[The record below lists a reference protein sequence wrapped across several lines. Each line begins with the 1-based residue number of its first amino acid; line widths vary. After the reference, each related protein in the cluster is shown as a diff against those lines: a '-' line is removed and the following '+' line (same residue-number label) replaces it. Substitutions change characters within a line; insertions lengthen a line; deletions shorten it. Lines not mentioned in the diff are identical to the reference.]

1 MMDWKELAAQKLNL
15 SSRRKKPA
23 SQDPSARP
31 THFSAVLQRTPP
43 PVPPCLLRAGSK
55 VKDNPGMGKVKV
67 MVRVCLSQDHQDTS
81 ESMSFLRVDPRRKQL
96 TLCDPS
102 TQACPSPGQGG
113 AVAAV
118 ATAPKT
124 FTFDAV
130 FPQDTSQAEV
140 CSGTVAEVIQSV
152 VNGADGCIFCF
163 GHASLGKTYTMI
175 GRDASTQTLGIAPCA
190 ISWLFRLIEERRERT
205 GARFSL
211 RASAVEI
218 FGRDEQLQDLLARE
232 PSGSRQGGPSSGVYL
247 REDPIYG
254 SQLLNQTELRAPSPE
269 KAASLLD
276 AALAARSTSRPDCE
290 EEMRRHSHMLFT
302 LHVYQY
308 RLDTSGPG
316 GMSGGRS
323 RLHLVDLGSCEKV
336 QAKGQNQ
343 GGDQCLSLPA
353 LGNVI
358 LALAGGAK
366 HVPYGDS
373 KLTMLLRESLGNINC
388 RTTMIAHISDSPS
401 DYAETLTTIQ
411 LASRIHRTRKK
422 RAKHQASSAS
432 GGDTPCEEGPGPPCP
447 RFFNPRTLDPSLLS
461 LRPNDLDY
469 PFSREHSCDAVI
481 YVGPGG
487 VAVSTHNP
495 GDTEGLPAFV
505 PIIPSLNRRRIRDG
519 TPVDGDHFN
528 CSTFAELQ
536 EQLEFMDDR
545 EGATTGRPIERAVL
559 STQAAKASSEASD
572 SPKRQPH
579 YTSAAHSASGNHF
592 KSETGYYNW
601 SDSTPDEGM
610 SDRFTRGNVEGEEG
624 LGSNQ
629 RVGMFN
635 QSGALPKDSKEP
647 VVREK
652 VYITKRPL
660 SKPVPASSKQRESQ
674 KPLPVMEGSSGTRKP
689 PVGMSYHAVQQVE
702 PSSSPVL
709 GRSPT
714 EVRRLRSTLRGRS
727 FDQDI
732 LRTTVTLQQPV
743 ELNGE
748 DELVFTVV
756 EELSVRGFS
765 DNRTPAGIINFSG
778 YRSLQAMPS
787 ASHPVAIV
795 SSINDEFDAYTSQ
808 LGMSWVNAEGNAPAC
823 SRRIDHKDSLRL
835 LHKESF
841 FKKDTA
847 NSTDDSYGAVSR
859 KSSLSK
865 CSVFLDFPKT
875 SSRGFKTME
884 ANTLSASQNLQI
896 PQAHSSLPRKMKPTS
911 TIAQS
916 SSIYHEYQRQQG
928 KSDDPWLCLDSH
940 FSSGASESGSGSK
953 PHRSSKSSGSSRKS
967 GGNSNSVPRPPKMQ
981 EPSSAQRVVDGCE
994 RSHSN
999 KAEGPRKIPLLRRE
1013 ATTLG
1018 TVPVIPSSSEGKPN
1032 QDSIFTAASLKF
1044 LSLRKKTNGLNGAR
1058 PGGSSPPTPPVGKSN
1073 SDQKA
1078 RILLTPSALKSA
1090 GSDMRKASESK
1101 VSLLEEEFDMRFKGY
1116 SSSHKTSSLKAD
1128 HSSAKTKSSQKTR
1141 RSKGSAGQSYGS
1153 LTSLERCDSLT
1164 SVGSRPGLSRENS
1177 DASLGSKGR
1186 SSRSVAK
1193 LGFPA
1198 SASIPM
1204 ATSSPPCASP
1214 RSPCK
1219 MGETKGSINP
1229 KAVSSNGHK
1238 AHPLFVSSS
1247 KPPSPSTVCIVAPAT
1262 RNTTL
1267 PPSGKMAT
1275 HSEARA
1281 NGKPGRGTIMGT
1293 KQAIRAVN
1301 SRVSELALGS
1311 PAKHLRGS
1319 ADADS
1324 GADSRVSLGGNRP
1337 FSPLPPSPYSKITA
1351 PRRPQRYSSG
1361 HGSDNS
1367 SVLSGELPPAMGRTA
1382 LFYHSGGSSG
1392 YESMIRDSEAT
1403 GSASSAHDS
1412 MSESGLSS
1420 SGRARPSKS
1429 PKKRANGYQ
1438 RRRLIAAPLPDT
1450 SPVGRKAGTTSQWV
1464 DLLPLPGTLKEPFEI
1479 KVYEIDDMAPLQK
1492 RQLGD
1497 TTEQPCQD
1505 DERGL
1510 LFFSARLKMLE
1521 RRQQLVRDLRAKH
1534 ERLKEELEDVKNKLM
1549 LDPHKWIGEFEV
1561 DPDLDKESQEY
1572 LEALAQVTGELEYCV
1587 NLCKSRVMME
1597 TCFDIEVTSR
1607 VQEEAHEL
1615 KV

>member
-1 MMDWKELAAQKLNL
+1 
-15 SSRRKKPA
+15 
-23 SQDPSARP
+23 
-31 THFSAVLQRTPP
+31 
-43 PVPPCLLRAGSK
+43 
-55 VKDNPGMGKVKV
+55 
-67 MVRVCLSQDHQDTS
+67 
-81 ESMSFLRVDPRRKQL
+81 
-96 TLCDPS
+96 
-102 TQACPSPGQGG
+102 
-113 AVAAV
+113 
-118 ATAPKT
+118 
-124 FTFDAV
+124 
-130 FPQDTSQAEV
+130 
-140 CSGTVAEVIQSV
+140 
-152 VNGADGCIFCF
+152 
-163 GHASLGKTYTMI
+163 
-175 GRDASTQTLGIAPCA
+175 
-190 ISWLFRLIEERRERT
+190 
-205 GARFSL
+205 
-211 RASAVEI
+211 EI
-218 FGRDEQLQDLLARE
+218 FGRDEQLQDLLAGE
-232 PSGSRQGGPSSGVYL
+232 SGGSRQGGPSSGVHL

-290 EEMRRHSHMLFT
+290 EEARCHSHMLFT

-308 RLDTSGPG
+308 CLDTSGPG

-336 QAKGQNQ
+336 QAKGQEQ

-358 LALAGGAK
+358 LTLVGGAK

-388 RTTMIAHISDSPS
+388 RTTMIAHISDSPP

-461 LRPNDLDY
+461 LRPSDLEY
-469 PFSREHSCDAVI
+469 PSSREHSCDAVI

-487 VAVSTHNP
+487 VAVSTRNP

-545 EGATTGRPIERAVL
+545 EGAATGRPIERVAL

-572 SPKRQPH
+572 TPKRQPH
-579 YTSAAHSASGNHF
+579 YTSADPSASGTHF
-592 KSETGYYNW
+592 KSETGSNW
-601 SDSTPDEGM
+601 PDSTPHEGI
-610 SDRFTRGNVEGEEG
+610 SDRFTRVNVEGEEG
-624 LGSNQ
+624 LGSYQ

-635 QSGALPKDSKEP
+635 HGGALPKDSKEP

-674 KPLPVMEGSSGTRKP
+674 KLLPVMEDGSGTRKP

-714 EVRRLRSTLRGRS
+714 EVRRQRSILRGRS

-748 DELVFTVV
+748 DELVYTVV

-765 DNRTPAGIINFSG
+765 DNRTPAGIINFNG
-778 YRSLQAMPS
+778 YRSLQAIPS
-787 ASHPVAIV
+787 ASRPVAIV

-808 LGMSWVNAEGNAPAC
+808 LGMSWVNAEGNAPTR
-823 SRRIDHKDSLRL
+823 SRHIDHKDSLRL

-847 NSTDDSYGAVSR
+847 KSTDDIYSAVSS

-884 ANTLSASQNLQI
+884 ANTLNTSQNLQI
-896 PQAHSSLPRKMKPTS
+896 PQAHSTLPRKMKPTS

-916 SSIYHEYQRQQG
+916 SSIYHEYLRQQG
-928 KSDDPWLCLDSH
+928 KSDDPCLCLDNH
-940 FSSGASESGSGSK
+940 FSSGVSESGSGGK
-953 PHRSSKSSGSSRKS
+953 PHRSSKGGSSSRKS

-1018 TVPVIPSSSEGKPN
+1018 TVPVIHSSSEGKQN

-1044 LSLRKKTNGLNGAR
+1044 LSLRKKTNGLNGTK

-1073 SDQKA
+1073 SEQKA
-1078 RILLTPSALKSA
+1078 RISLTPSALKSA

-1128 HSSAKTKSSQKTR
+1128 HSSAKTKSSHKTR

-1153 LTSLERCDSLT
+1153 LTSLERCDSLM

-1193 LGFPA
+1193 LAFPA
-1198 SASIPM
+1198 SASPPM
-1204 ATSSPPCASP
+1204 ATSSPPCATP

-1238 AHPLFVSSS
+1238 AHPLFAGSS

-1324 GADSRVSLGGNRP
+1324 GADSRVSLGGSRP
-1337 FSPLPPSPYSKITA
+1337 FSPLPPSPTA
-1351 PRRPQRYSSG
+1351 RSQPQG
-1361 HGSDNS
+1361 
-1367 SVLSGELPPAMGRTA
+1367 GRSATA
-1382 LFYHSGGSSG
+1382 
-1392 YESMIRDSEAT
+1392 
-1403 GSASSAHDS
+1403 
-1412 MSESGLSS
+1412 
-1420 SGRARPSKS
+1420 
-1429 PKKRANGYQ
+1429 
-1438 RRRLIAAPLPDT
+1438 
-1450 SPVGRKAGTTSQWV
+1450 AGT
-1464 DLLPLPGTLKEPFEI
+1464 
-1479 KVYEIDDMAPLQK
+1479 AA
-1492 RQLGD
+1492 
-1497 TTEQPCQD
+1497 TTAA
-1505 DERGL
+1505 
-1510 LFFSARLKMLE
+1510 S
-1521 RRQQLVRDLRAKH
+1521 
-1534 ERLKEELEDVKNKLM
+1534 
-1549 LDPHKWIGEFEV
+1549 
-1561 DPDLDKESQEY
+1561 
-1572 LEALAQVTGELEYCV
+1572 
-1587 NLCKSRVMME
+1587 
-1597 TCFDIEVTSR
+1597 
-1607 VQEEAHEL
+1607 
-1615 KV
+1615 